1 MTLYFSL
8 LLLGAAAL
16 LYSNSLTMK
25 KQKISAIKKDQKTK
39 AENEINLMNLAS
51 LKGES
56 LKDRILIRLNGV
68 FSQLGKKGLI
78 QVAIGIVIISFS
90 MSYVVGAY
98 LALGFVSGIT
108 TLIVTPFI
116 AMFILF
122 RFLLARRKKL
132 FEASFPDA
140 INLMTSAISSG
151 ESVMQAIQFVGGR
164 LDSIVGQEFKWV
176 GQRLQ
181 IGESPDDVFRRSCQ
195 NCPYKSYRFFIITLR
210 ANMIR
215 GGQLKEVMTR
225 LNRVLFDA
233 RSVEKKTNAMTSEA
247 RLSAKIVGAIPFV
260 FLFGMQYM
268 SPENFDFVLRDPNGR
283 VILYYL
289 LGSETIGMGIIWL
302 LIRGIR

>member
-8 LLLGAAAL
+8 LLIGAAAL
-16 LYSNSLTMK
+16 MYSTTVK
-25 KQKISAIKKDQKTK
+25 KQKITAIKKDQKSK
-39 AENEINLMNLAS
+39 AQDDINLMNLAS
-51 LKGES
+51 LKGEG
-56 LKDRILIRLNGV
+56 LKDKVLIRLNGV
-68 FSQLGKKGLI
+68 FSQLGKKGLA
-78 QVAIGIVIISFS
+78 QAVIGITVISFA

-98 LALGFVSGIT
+98 LALGFVSGMAALTI
-108 TLIVTPFI
+108 TPFV
-116 AMFILF
+116 ATFLLF
-122 RFLLARRKKL
+122 KFLLARRKKQ

-151 ESVMQAIQFVGGR
+151 ESVMQAIQFVGNK
-164 LDSIVGQEFKWV
+164 LDSVVGQEFKWV

-247 RLSAKIVGAIPFV
+247 RLSAKIVGAIPFL

-289 LGSETIGMGIIWL
+289 IGSETIGMGIIWF
-302 LIRGIR
+302 LIKGIR

>member
-151 ESVMQAIQFVGGR
+151 ESVMQAIQFVGNK

-215 GGQLKEVMTR
+215 GGQLREVMTR

-233 RSVEKKTNAMTSEA
+233 RAVEKKTNAMTSEA
-247 RLSAKIVGAIPFV
+247 RISAKIVGAIPFA
-260 FLFGMQYM
+260 FLLIMKFMQ
-268 SPENFDFVLRDPNGR
+268 PDNFDFVIRDPDGR
-283 VILYYL
+283 YILYYML
-289 LGSETIGMGIIWL
+289 ASEAVGMAIIYFL
-302 LIRGIR
+302 MRGIK

>member
-8 LLLGAAAL
+8 VLIGAAAL
-16 LYSNSLTMK
+16 LYSSTIK
-25 KQKISAIKKDQKTK
+25 KQKISAIKKDQKTQS
-39 AENEINLMNLAS
+39 ENEINLVNLAS

-56 LKDRILIRLNGV
+56 VKDRVLIRLNGV

-78 QVAIGIVIISFS
+78 QAAIGIGLISFG
-90 MSYVVGAY
+90 MSYLVGVY
-98 LALGFVSGIT
+98 LALGFVSGT
-108 TLIVTPFI
+108 SALIATPFV
-116 AMFILF
+116 ASFILF
-122 RFLLARRKKL
+122 RFLLARRKKQ

-140 INLMTSAISSG
+140 INLMTSAVSSG
-151 ESVMQAIQFVGGR
+151 ESVMHAIQFVGNK
-164 LDSIVGQEFKWV
+164 LDTVVGQEFKWV

-215 GGQLKEVMTR
+215 GGQLKEIMTR

-247 RLSAKIVGAIPFV
+247 RLSAKIVGAIPFL

-289 LGSETIGMGIIWL
+289 IGSETIGMTIIWL